1 MRIIDLLRSKRGDG
15 HITAAVWMVI
25 LLMLFLW
32 VLDFAGM
39 LSQAVRVQD
48 NTRRMLDGYVTQNA
62 AEIYRSVKNGHDLT
76 QTLNSD
82 ALRDACQT
90 ELGLQDWKAVD
101 GSGHIQ
107 YSISDFTVSFIQEET
122 LQLQVTYTI
131 HFPIEMAGQVYTT
144 ANIPQR
150 LSSCY
155 HLKLE

>member
-1 MRIIDLLRSKRGDG
+1 MRIAYLLRSKRGDG
-15 HITAAVWMVI
+15 HITAAVWMMI
-25 LLMLFLW
+25 LLLIFLW

-62 AEIYRSVKNGHDLT
+62 AQIYRSVKNGHDLT
-76 QTLNSD
+76 QTMNTD

-101 GSGHIQ
+101 GDGHIQ
-107 YSISDFTVSFIQEET
+107 YSISDFAVSFIQDGT

-131 HFPIEMAGQVYTT
+131 HFPIEMAGQVYAT
-144 ANIPQR
+144 AHIPQR

-155 HLKLE
+155 HLKME